1 MKGYESFRGWWGSWA
16 GVVRKGPGA
25 EEGLGGGGE
34 VLEERIKLKSRPQ
47 LYPLSMSEGNLN
59 LEHLRAL
66 VVQISHVWYKSEE

>member
-1 MKGYESFRGWWGSWA
+1 MRASEACEGLELEWSGRALGQRRGW
-16 GVVRKGPGA
+16 
-25 EEGLGGGGE
+25 GGGE
-34 VLEERIKLKSRPQ
+34 VLEERIKLKSCPQ